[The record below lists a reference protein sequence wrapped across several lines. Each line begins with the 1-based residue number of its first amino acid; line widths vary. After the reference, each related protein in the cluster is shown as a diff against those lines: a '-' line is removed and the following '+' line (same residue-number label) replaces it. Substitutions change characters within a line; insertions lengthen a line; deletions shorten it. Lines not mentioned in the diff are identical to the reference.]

1 MWLKFLLAGGMCLT
15 IFTVIINIVMKNM
28 TCIRALMTLVFGIS
42 IFVYVSLSTETVFL
56 ICALKIHIKSM
67 KR

>member
-42 IFVYVSLSTETVFL
+42 IFVCVIVNINSVFNM
-56 ICALKIHIKSM
+56 CSQNTY
-67 KR
+67 